1 MTLVTIIFTDI
12 MRLNVHF
19 VSRTALIND
28 FFKLIF
34 LNSLHS
40 ESISFEDVVL
50 FVKSTFN
57 VAAEQRRET
66 RAFTR

>member
-1 MTLVTIIFTDI
+1 
-12 MRLNVHF
+12 MRLHVRF

-40 ESISFEDVVL
+40 ESISFKDVIL

-57 VAAEQRRET
+57 VITKQRRET

>member
-1 MTLVTIIFTDI
+1 MIIFINI
-12 MRLNVHF
+12 MRLNVCF

-28 FFKLIF
+28 SFKLIS

-40 ESISFEDVVL
+40 ESISFEDVMF

-57 VAAEQRRET
+57 VVTEQRRGT
-66 RAFTR
+66 RAFTH